1 MKNKQ
6 LVYIAGPTA
15 VGKTRLSVEL
25 AKHFETEIIS
35 CDSRQFYKEM
45 EIGTAVP
52 TAAEMDGVPHH
63 CIQHKSIQD
72 TYSVGDFETEAL
84 GILDRLFETKD
95 VVFMVGGSGLY
106 ADAVMTGLDQFPPIP
121 NEIREQ
127 IRFFYNS
134 HGIESLQDLLRQND
148 PKHYTQVDKQN
159 PKRLMR
165 ALEVCMASGK
175 PYSSFL
181 GQPKAERSFT
191 SKVIVLHCPRT
202 VLYERINHRVEEMI
216 AAGLEAEVKAL
227 EPHKN
232 LNALKTVGYNEFFQ
246 YFDGQVSLE
255 ECIGEIQ
262 KNTRRY
268 AKRQITW
275 FKRYEE
281 GYIFPN
287 NTPIDQFFE
296 YI

>member
-1 MKNKQ
+1 MKSKQ
-6 LVYIAGPTA
+6 LIYIAGPTA

-25 AKHFETEIIS
+25 AKHYDTEIIS

-45 EIGTAVP
+45 HIGTAVP
-52 TAAEMDGVPHH
+52 TPEEMDGVLHH

-72 TYSVGDFETEAL
+72 SYTVSDFESEAL

-106 ADAVMTGLDQFPPIP
+106 ADAVMQGLDEFPTIP
-121 NEIREQ
+121 NEVREQ
-127 IRFFYNS
+127 IRFFYKS
-134 HGIESLQDLLRQND
+134 HGIESLQELLREND
-148 PKHYTQVDKQN
+148 PKHYARVDRDN

-165 ALEVCMASGK
+165 ALEVCLASGK

-181 GQPKAERSFT
+181 GQPKAERPFE

-202 VLYERINHRVEEMI
+202 VLYERINGRVEEMI
-216 AAGLEAEVKAL
+216 DAGLEAEVKAL
-227 EPHKN
+227 EAFKD
-232 LNALKTVGYNEFFQ
+232 LNALKTVGYNEFFK
-246 YFDGQVSLE
+246 YFDGELSLE
-255 ECIGEIQ
+255 ECIAEIQ

-275 FKRYEE
+275 FKRYED
-281 GYIFPN
+281 GYVFPN
-287 NTPIDQFFE
+287 NTPIDQFFD